1 MIRTTVTTPVAT
13 YQLQLQQQHNQ
24 VSFGITAS
32 ATNLTAAT
40 FQLNVNDTDIAH
52 YFVNYLGTI
61 LAMTFQQTMSDA
73 NFLSQLQK
81 LITQKLANWQTGYQY
96 L

>member
-1 MIRTTVTTPVAT
+1 MIQTTVTTPVTT

-24 VSFGITAS
+24 VSFGITPS

-40 FQLNVNDTDIAH
+40 FQLNVNDADIAH

-61 LAMTFQQTMSDA
+61 LAMTFQRKMSDS

-81 LITQKLANWQTGYQY
+81 LITHELKNWQSGYQY

>member
-1 MIRTTVTTPVAT
+1 MIQTTVTTPVTT

-61 LAMTFQQTMSDA
+61 LAMTFQRKMSDA

-81 LITQKLANWQTGYQY
+81 LITHELKNWQSGYQY

>member
-1 MIRTTVTTPVAT
+1 MIQTTVTTPITT
-13 YQLQLQQQHNQ
+13 YQLKIQQQHNQ

-32 ATNLTAAT
+32 ATNLMAAT
-40 FQLNVNDTDIAH
+40 FQLIVNDADIAH

-61 LAMTFQQTMSDA
+61 LAVTFQQIMSDA

-81 LITQKLANWQTGYQY
+81 LITQKLANWQADYQY

>member
-1 MIRTTVTTPVAT
+1 MIQTTVTTPVTT
-13 YQLQLQQQHNQ
+13 YQLQLQQQNNQ
-24 VSFGITAS
+24 VSFGITANV
-32 ATNLTAAT
+32 TNLTAAT
-40 FQLNVNDTDIAH
+40 FQLSVNDADIAH

-61 LAMTFQQTMSDA
+61 LAVTFQQTMSDA

-81 LITQKLANWQTGYQY
+81 LITQKLANWQAGYPY

>member
-1 MIRTTVTTPVAT
+1 MIRTTVTTPVTT

-24 VSFGITAS
+24 VSFGITPS

-40 FQLNVNDTDIAH
+40 FQLNVNDADIAH

-61 LAMTFQQTMSDA
+61 LAMTFQQTMSDS

-81 LITQKLANWQTGYQY
+81 LITHELKNWQSGYQY

>member
-1 MIRTTVTTPVAT
+1 MIQTTVTTPVTT
-13 YQLQLQQQHNQ
+13 YQLQLQQHNQ

-40 FQLNVNDTDIAH
+40 FQLNVNDADIAH

-61 LAMTFQQTMSDA
+61 LAMTFQRNMSDA

-81 LITQKLANWQTGYQY
+81 LITHELKNWQSGYQY

>member
-1 MIRTTVTTPVAT
+1 MIRTTVTTPVTT

-24 VSFGITAS
+24 VSFGIMAS
-32 ATNLTAAT
+32 ATNLTATT
-40 FQLNVNDTDIAH
+40 FQLNVNDADIAH

-61 LAMTFQQTMSDA
+61 LAMTFQRKMSDS

-81 LITQKLANWQTGYQY
+81 LITLELKNWQSGYQY
-96 L
+96 

>member
-52 YFVNYLGTI
+52 T
-61 LAMTFQQTMSDA
+61 S
-73 NFLSQLQK
+73 S
-81 LITQKLANWQTGYQY
+81 IT
-96 L
+96 

>member
-1 MIRTTVTTPVAT
+1 MIRTTVTTPVTT

-24 VSFGITAS
+24 VSSGITAS
-32 ATNLTAAT
+32 ATNLTAAI
-40 FQLNVNDTDIAH
+40 FQLNVNDADIAH

-73 NFLSQLQK
+73 HFLSQLQK
-81 LITQKLANWQTGYQY
+81 LITQKLANWQAGYQY